1 MNGQPW
7 SGSMLSAIRGARSL
21 FAVLLVGV
29 LFLVGS
35 PPLRLVV
42 LPGARLFPRHRFLLV
57 SVYMK
62 AMAHGILGLLR
73 LGGARV
79 RRRGALPTAT
89 PIVVVGN
96 HQSLVDIL
104 QVTLLAHPRVP
115 AFVAR
120 RRYQRFV
127 PLVSASMRL
136 LGCPIVDPRGDPA
149 RAIEAV
155 RRGARELPHGLL
167 IFPEGHRSVDGAI
180 GPFRP
185 AGLEAIL
192 RERRAPVHLV
202 VNDGV
207 WRVRR
212 LADLLFRVHLIDARS
227 ETLGPFDPP
236 EEDARLPEFVDGL
249 RSRLVE
255 HLAEMRSGA
264 PSAAA

>member
-1 MNGQPW
+1 MP
-7 SGSMLSAIRGARSL
+7 SAIRGARSL
-21 FAVLLVGV
+21 FAVLLVGL
-29 LFLVGS
+29 LFLVAS

-57 SVYMK
+57 SVFMK
-62 AMAHGILGLLR
+62 GMAHGIFGLLR

-89 PIVVVGN
+89 PVVVVGN
-96 HQSLVDIL
+96 HQSLLDIL
-104 QVTLLAHPRVP
+104 QVALLAHPRVP

-127 PLVSASMRL
+127 PLVSACIRL
-136 LGCPIVDPRGDPA
+136 LGSPIVDPKRDPTG
-149 RAIEAV
+149 AIEAV
-155 RRGARELPHGLL
+155 RCGARELPHGLL

-185 AGLEAIL
+185 AGLAAIL
-192 RERRAPVHLV
+192 RERRTPVHLV

-227 ETLGPFDPP
+227 EALGPFEPP
-236 EEDARLPEFVDGL
+236 DDDARLPEFIDGL
-249 RSRLVE
+249 RCRLVE
-255 HLAEMRSGA
+255 RLAEMRSGA
-264 PSAAA
+264 PPTAA